1 MCSVVKD
8 WEMFRS
14 GRNFIPKCQLDTPRT
29 ERIFQNGPKSSRFN
43 LTGKLCN
50 ILCISPF
57 YMCCALYRSG
67 MSILCEE
74 VGSKLIMYVHSYCHT
89 EWTYELNW
97 NWDAVRKNLWNV
109 TAKVMKFLH
118 WIVLPEKGNTAV
130 DVIWPFEILGRELEV
145 FRDKKVALLCRPSSG
160 NTKFWMLCTTRT
172 FDTDWLSCNW
182 KLILLEI

>member
-1 MCSVVKD
+1 MAVIREQLTRESSIVAFIISNRMIKHDMRPFTLILNDLLFFLIHHCIVCLVVKD

-14 GRNFIPKCQLDTPRT
+14 GRNFIPKWECQLDTPRT

-57 YMCCALYRSG
+57 YMWCALYRSG

-89 EWTYELNW
+89 EWTYELN
-97 NWDAVRKNLWNV
+97 
-109 TAKVMKFLH
+109 
-118 WIVLPEKGNTAV
+118 
-130 DVIWPFEILGRELEV
+130 
-145 FRDKKVALLCRPSSG
+145 
-160 NTKFWMLCTTRT
+160 
-172 FDTDWLSCNW
+172 
-182 KLILLEI
+182 